1 MRPLTLDELGKKICK
16 KGGFAAEKE
25 GREKKGQSRIAA
37 VPGWTIN
44 LCLFQS
50 PLWPKWCKI
59 RAGMSS
65 ISVSSSVPFCAG
77 RRAAVMD

>member
-1 MRPLTLDELGKKICK
+1 MRPLTLDELGNKYAK
-16 KGGFAAEKE
+16 KGASWLTKNG
-25 GREKKGQSRIAA
+25 GGKKRQSRIAA

-50 PLWPKWCKI
+50 LPWPKRCKI

-77 RRAAVMD
+77 RQAAVMD